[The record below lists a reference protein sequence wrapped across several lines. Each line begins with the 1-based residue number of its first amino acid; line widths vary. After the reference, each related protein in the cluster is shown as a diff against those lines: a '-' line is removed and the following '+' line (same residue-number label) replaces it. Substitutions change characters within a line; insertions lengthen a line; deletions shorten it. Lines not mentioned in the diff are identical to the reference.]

1 MAPQSSFADFVTD
14 DAANSSTA
22 NGANRAAARQNGAA
36 DGTDSRADGGILVLL
51 RHAGTAD
58 QTNQH
63 YCGNCTECE
72 SL

>member
-1 MAPQSSFADFVTD
+1 VTD

-22 NGANRAAARQNGAA
+22 NGSNRAAACQNGTA

-51 RHAGTAD
+51 RHASTTN

-63 YCGNCTECE
+63 YCGNCTE
-72 SL
+72 